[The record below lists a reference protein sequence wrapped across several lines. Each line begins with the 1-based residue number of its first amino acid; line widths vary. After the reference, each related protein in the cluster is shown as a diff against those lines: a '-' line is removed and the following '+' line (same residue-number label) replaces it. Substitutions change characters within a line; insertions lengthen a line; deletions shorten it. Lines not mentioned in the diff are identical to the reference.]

1 MRVLLILPDAHIHK
15 IRIGPFVRSMRE
27 APLTLTT
34 LAALASTDLDIS
46 FRLVD
51 ESIDTVPLDD
61 STDLVGISVLTGT
74 APRAYALAKHFR
86 LRGVPVVLGGV
97 HVTIMPEEA
106 SRHADSIVL
115 GLAERTWPQLLQ
127 DFSKGHLDKVYKD
140 DSPPSEFLAEVPSPR
155 RDLQRSSGYMM
166 PNTVM
171 ATRGCQH
178 VCEFC
183 TVPSVWP
190 GYAKRSVGAVIEEI
204 RSIPGR
210 LLAFS
215 DVTLVGDV
223 DYAKELFK
231 AMIPL
236 KRRWGGLAT
245 VQVADDP
252 ELLEL
257 MARSGCRYL
266 LIGFESF
273 NQSALREVGKGF
285 NRGEE
290 YKSLVESLHTY
301 GISVQGTFM
310 FGFDNDDA
318 SVFEATVQ
326 RVIDLKVDI
335 PRYSILTPYPG
346 TRLYKR
352 LLEEKR
358 LLSFNWEDYDTMHV
372 VFQPAQMSPDE
383 LYRGFKW
390 AYRETFKI
398 PHIVRR
404 TLSLGLAGPINFVGN
419 LTYRRFVRRLY
430 TDERYAKPFSV
441 KQTFEVIPVAEP
453 TREELPWHV

>member
-1 MRVLLILPDAHIHK
+1 MRVLLMLPDGHIHK
-15 IRIGPFVRSMRE
+15 IRIGAFVRSMRE

-34 LAALASTDLDIS
+34 LAALAPRDLNID

-51 ESIDTVPLDD
+51 ESIDAVPLDD
-61 STDLVGISVLTGT
+61 QADLVGISVLTGT

-86 LRGVPVVLGGV
+86 LRGIPVVLGGV
-97 HVTIMPEEA
+97 HVTIMPEEVMH
-106 SRHADSIVL
+106 HADSVVL
-115 GLAERTWPQLLQ
+115 GPAERTWPQLLR
-127 DFSKGHLDKVYKD
+127 DFSKGHLDRVYKND
-140 DSPPSEFLAEVPSPR
+140 GLPSGFLTEIPTPR
-155 RDLQRSSGYMM
+155 RDLQRSSGSMI

-178 VCEFC
+178 TCDFC
-183 TVPSVWP
+183 TVPRVWP
-190 GYAKRSVGAVIEEI
+190 GYAKRPVEEVLRDI

-210 LLAFS
+210 LLAFN
-215 DVTLVGDV
+215 DVSLVEDV
-223 DYAKELFK
+223 DYAKELFE

-236 KRRWGGLAT
+236 KRRWGALAT
-245 VQVADDP
+245 VRVVDDP

-257 MARSGCRYL
+257 MAKSGCRYL
-266 LIGFESF
+266 LIGFESVS
-273 NQSALREVGKGF
+273 QTALREIGKGF
-285 NRGEE
+285 NREQE
-290 YKSLVESLHTY
+290 YKSIMEALHAY

-310 FGFDNDDA
+310 FGFDHDDA
-318 SVFEATVQ
+318 SIFEATVQ

-346 TRLYKR
+346 TRLYTR
-352 LLEEKR
+352 LLAEKR

-372 VFQPAQMSPDE
+372 VFQPAKMSPDE

-404 TLSLGLAGPINFVGN
+404 TLSLGFAGPINFVGN
-419 LTYRRFVRRLY
+419 LAYKRFVRRLC

-441 KQTFEVIPVAEP
+441 NWASETMP
-453 TREELPWHV
+453 TAKPTMEESLWHV